1 MNRVAPLLTLLLNDT
16 IQPVHASLKDHLLR
30 AHHISEINPGPEYN
44 SFFFKPSEL
53 HDPIAIALL
62 PYLSFPCFKYELPD
76 DYSTDEIQNKYPLL
90 EYSSCHLI
98 WHVTKVDEHAS
109 ECIELF
115 SVFLHSTQGWRW
127 TRQCNTQAILSLTPH
142 SMLCLAWLQCIGSRG
157 FWQRLK
163 VRCAGHG
170 DE

>member
-1 MNRVAPLLTLLLNDT
+1 MNRVVPLLMLLPNDT

-30 AHHISEINPGPEYN
+30 AHHISDINPGPEYN

-76 DYSTDEIQNKYPLL
+76 DYSTDEIQNRYPLL

-109 ECIELF
+109 EYIELF

-127 TRQCNTQAILSLTPH
+127 LYRLDCKYAFSLGH
-142 SMLCLAWLQCIGSRG
+142 QQLLQVDLR
-157 FWQRLK
+157 
-163 VRCAGHG
+163 H
-170 DE
+170 